1 MKNCLINEGYEKD
14 FFLYGGKGSKVFSP
28 KRVYE
33 DLSFGAG
40 SLILG
45 HNNLI
50 QRKCFEKFKNKT
62 TLLTYPNTQAVK
74 FSNLLG
80 KIFKKYPKFVLC
92 STGSEAITK
101 SLRIAKA
108 ITKKKIIIAVTGSWH
123 GSAEKLLFNSIN
135 GKNYPM
141 SDGLDDYNLKNL
153 KFIEYNNF
161 EKTEKILNHYK
172 KKISCIIIEPIQG
185 CLPDYKFIKYVK
197 YLFNYAK
204 KNKILIIFD
213 EMITGLRVN
222 GNSVQEYLKI
232 LPDISIFGKAFGG
245 GLPIGV
251 IALSKKILNKIEKKK
266 LNIFYGG
273 TYSGN
278 SFSATLAYETTKYI
292 IKNKKII
299 NNLNKKSK
307 YFQININNFLQ
318 QQKIPAKIFRFQS
331 LLRLVFS
338 DKIINTKAQRDYF
351 EIKNVD
357 KIHKFR
363 VFLKRKN
370 ILYPKNGIIFLSAK
384 TSTKNLNY
392 IIKNFKS
399 GLNHVYKKNVNKI

>member
-1 MKNCLINEGYEKD
+1 MKNFLINEGYEKN
-14 FFLYGGKGSKVFSP
+14 FFLYGGKGSKVFS
-28 KRVYE
+28 KNKIYE

-45 HNNLI
+45 HNNII
-50 QRKCFEKFKNKT
+50 QKKCFDKFKNKT
-62 TLLTYPNTQAVK
+62 TLLTYPNIQAVK
-74 FSNLLG
+74 FSRLLAR
-80 KIFKKYPKFVLC
+80 IFKKYPKFVLC

-101 SLRIAKA
+101 SLRIVKA
-108 ITKKKIIIAVTGSWH
+108 ITNKKIIVAVTGSWH
-123 GSAEKLLFNSIN
+123 GSAEKLLFNSFN
-135 GKNYPM
+135 GKNYPI
-141 SDGLDDYNLKNL
+141 SDGLDDYNLNNL

-161 EKTEKILNHYK
+161 EKTEKTLNTYK

-185 CLPDYKFIKYVK
+185 CLPDYKFIKYIK

-232 LPDISIFGKAFGG
+232 LPDISIFGKSFGG

-251 IALSKKILNKIEKKK
+251 IALSKKMLIKIKKKK

-273 TYSGN
+273 TYSAN
-278 SFSATLAYETTKYI
+278 SFSTLLAYETTKYI
-292 IKNKKII
+292 VKNKKII
-299 NNLNKKSK
+299 NDLNKKSK
-307 YFQININNFLQ
+307 YFQITINNFLQ

-338 DKIINTKAQRDYF
+338 DKIINNRAQRDYF
-351 EIKNVD
+351 ETKNVN
-357 KIHKFR
+357 KINKFKA
-363 VFLKRKN
+363 FLKRRN
-370 ILYPKNGIIFLSAK
+370 ILYPKNGLIFFSAK
-384 TSTKNLNY
+384 TSIKNLNF
-392 IIKNFKS
+392 IIKNFQS
-399 GLNHVYKKNVNKI
+399 GLKYIYK

>member
-1 MKNCLINEGYEKD
+1 
-14 FFLYGGKGSKVFSP
+14 
-28 KRVYE
+28 
-33 DLSFGAG
+33 
-40 SLILG
+40 
-45 HNNLI
+45 
-50 QRKCFEKFKNKT
+50 
-62 TLLTYPNTQAVK
+62 
-74 FSNLLG
+74 
-80 KIFKKYPKFVLC
+80 
-92 STGSEAITK
+92 
-101 SLRIAKA
+101 
-108 ITKKKIIIAVTGSWH
+108 
-123 GSAEKLLFNSIN
+123 
-135 GKNYPM
+135 M